1 MTNGLRHGSYL
12 RYRQYCSRRLRRI
25 RVGLGCTQSKREFKP
40 QVLTPATVTDVRYL
54 ALVLVQSER
63 CWAYAMQL
71 KNDMTAE
78 TQRKRFHLLK
88 RLTKA
93 AQSAKLLV
101 ELCGARADTR
111 TQLQAEAYS
120 AWLSASVLFE
130 RNAHDK
136 ALALFLHAKEVYDKL
151 GSIGGS
157 SMQILCEERVANLQD
172 SIRFSKYMLRHKAGA
187 SQEDDADDASL
198 GELSAGGNE
207 LLAAKLETLRQEKLL
222 QQAQSLDTV
231 EWQGKTVPVS
241 SEKLR
246 MSFVE
251 ARNLKLQLDK
261 ALEAVNNAPTAAAA
275 SASASSS
282 SSAPDAKDSSSSA
295 EESTNLSSLFQRL
308 FGCYD
313 DALKVLRDALLEP
326 KMLEAHKAH
335 LLALQQY
342 ATAQRLEV
350 QIQRNSNF
358 VTGLVAQLAQQEA
371 QPKLFAHR
379 RRTKPDEAVVLYE
392 KLLANLVEL
401 AEIAAANKNG
411 AESRALALRCT
422 ATKALRVFFLAESYR
437 RIKKYTES
445 YLLYSRA
452 LEIADEFDKLAAKDK
467 SAETAAVAADRA
479 RLATLKRE
487 ALNLRGQVH
496 AQALLASA
504 EASAKVAQQQQQAA
518 AQNVKIGGDGG
529 AALVVS
535 VAPPALTLAT
545 RLDQYEAGEV
555 GAQYALLDFPP
566 SFQSAPAKPILFDL
580 AFNAI
585 QYPDISARIAAKKP
599 AAAAAAAAAAAPVP
613 AAKQQQ
619 APAQKAPAAA
629 ASAAA
634 PAKQQQKKQP
644 EPEPE
649 AESEEEEEEEESEE
663 DSPAPASKPAKAAAA
678 PAAKKVIAPPGESK
692 ADRAAREKREKE
704 EAEKARLKA
713 EADAA
718 KKGGWGLG
726 GLVGKM
732 FGR

>member
-1 MTNGLRHGSYL
+1 M

-40 QVLTPATVTDVRYL
+40 QTITPATVTDVRYL
-54 ALVLVQSER
+54 ASVLVQSER

-172 SIRFSKYMLRHKAGA
+172 SIRFSKYMLRHKAGSA
-187 SQEDDADDASL
+187 AQEDDAADDASI
-198 GELSAGGNE
+198 GELAAAGGNE

-246 MSFVE
+246 LSFVE
-251 ARNLKLQLDK
+251 ARNLKQQLDK
-261 ALEAVNNAPTAAAA
+261 ALELVNDATAAA
-275 SASASSS
+275 SASSASSS
-282 SSAPDAKDSSSSA
+282 SSSAPVPEAKESS
-295 EESTNLSSLFQRL
+295 EEAPNLSSLFQRL

-313 DALKVLRDALLEP
+313 EALKVLRDALLEP

-342 ATAQRLEV
+342 ATASRLEV
-350 QIQRNSNF
+350 QIQRNQNF
-358 VTGLVAQLAQQEA
+358 VSNLVAQLQQQEA
-371 QPKLFAHR
+371 HPKAYAHR
-379 RRTKPDEAVVLYE
+379 RKIKPDEAVVLYE

-401 AEIAAANKNG
+401 NEIAQANKNAG
-411 AESRALALRCT
+411 ESKLLTVRIT
-422 ATKALRVFFLAESYR
+422 ATKALRVFYLAESYR
-437 RIKKYTES
+437 RIRKFTES

-452 LEIADEFDKLAAKDK
+452 LETAEEFDKLAAKLGAG
-467 SAETAAVAADRA
+467 AESAAVSADRA
-479 RLATLKRE
+479 RMQTLKRD

-504 EASAKVAQQQQQAA
+504 EASAKVAQQSAA
-518 AQNVKIGGDGG
+518 AQNVKIGDGG
-529 AALVVS
+529 AAVVVS

-545 RLDQYEAGEV
+545 RLDQYDAGEV

-585 QYPDISARIAAKKP
+585 QYPDISARAAGKKTQAP
-599 AAAAAAAAAAAPVP
+599 AATAAAAAAPAQP
-613 AAKQQQ
+613 AAKQQV
-619 APAQKAPAAA
+619 QKAPAAA
-629 ASAAA
+629 ASAPASKQQ
-634 PAKQQQKKQP
+634 PAKAAKQP

-649 AESEEEEEEEESEE
+649 EEEEEQEESEEEE
-663 DSPAPASKPAKAAAA
+663 SPAPAAKPTKAAAA
-678 PAAKKVIAPPGESK
+678 PASKKVIAPPGESK
-692 ADRAAREKREKE
+692 ADKAARERREKE

-713 EADAA
+713 EAEAA